1 MSESLLRTP
10 QPPRGRRTFV
20 AACLTCLGVA
30 AAVPLASLPRA
41 AAAQEAGAARAGD
54 FIVAVVN
61 QELVTNSEVQQ
72 RVVRVEQD
80 ASRSRAKVPPRQ
92 ELRKQVLD
100 QLIDERAQLS
110 LAREYG
116 MRVDETELDRAV
128 ASVAAQNQLTLPQL
142 RERLQR
148 DGVEYSRFRS
158 NVRDQLLLERLRDRE
173 LVSRARVSDTEIE
186 DWLNRQRQE
195 SGSATEYNIA
205 QVLIPVPEGVT
216 PERVT
221 QLRARAD
228 AALARAR
235 AGEDFGALVRELSA
249 ASKDNGGQIGMR
261 PASRLPDLFVEA
273 VRTLKP
279 GEVAPQVVRSGAG
292 FHVLRLAEKR
302 DAGSAVTQHRAR
314 HILLRPGEKLSQ
326 QAAID
331 RLAEYKRQIEVGRAR
346 FEQLARD
353 HSQDGSAAQGGDLGW
368 AAPGQFVPEFEQE
381 LVRLEPGGISAPVV
395 SRFGV
400 HLIQLIER
408 RQAPVDARQQRETAR
423 NALREQK
430 MDQAYAE
437 WSREV
442 RARAYV
448 ELREPPL

>member
-1 MSESLLRTP
+1 MSESLPIRALR
-10 QPPRGRRTFV
+10 RLASCV
-20 AACLTCLGVA
+20 ALAGVA
-30 AAVPLASLPRA
+30 ALALPFPGR
-41 AAAQEAGAARAGD
+41 AQEAGPRAGD

-72 RVVRVEQD
+72 RVSRAEQE
-80 ASRSRAKVPPRQ
+80 AARSRAKLPPRP
-92 ELRKQVLD
+92 ELRQQLLE

-116 MRVDETELDRAV
+116 MRVDEAELDRAV
-128 ASVAAQNQLTLPQL
+128 ASVAAQNQLSMPQL

-148 DGVEYSRFRS
+148 DGIEFARFRS
-158 NVRDQLLLERLRDRE
+158 NIRDQLLLERLRDRE
-173 LVSRARVSDTEIE
+173 LTSRARVSDTEVE
-186 DWLNRQRQE
+186 DWLAKQRQE
-195 SGSATEYNIA
+195 AGAAAEYNVA
-205 QVLIPVPEGVT
+205 QILIPVPEGVT
-216 PERVT
+216 AERVG
-221 QLRARAD
+221 QLQARAQ
-228 AALARAR
+228 AALVRAR
-235 AGEDFGALVRELSA
+235 AGEDFAALVRELSA
-249 ASKDNGGQIGMR
+249 APKENGGQIGFR
-261 PASRLPDLFVEA
+261 PLARLPDLFVEA
-273 VRTLKP
+273 VRPLKA
-279 GEVAPQVVRSGAG
+279 GEVAPQLVRSGAG
-292 FHVLRLAEKR
+292 FHVLKLAEKR

-314 HILLRPGEKLSQ
+314 HILLRTGEKLSQ
-326 QAAID
+326 QAAIE
-331 RLAEYKRQIEVGRAR
+331 RLAEYRRQIEVGRAR

-381 LVRLEPGGISAPVV
+381 LQRLEPGGISAPVV

-400 HLIQLIER
+400 HLIQLVER
-408 RQAPVDARQQRETAR
+408 RQAPVDARQQREAAR
-423 NALREQK
+423 NVLREQK